1 MKSEY
6 IDLEC
11 GGLLCTKTNPCE
23 MTKAADGTNDIILLV
38 STQAVDT
45 DGDIVYQG
53 RTKNGAGWVLDKFNK
68 APVIT
73 WQHDLWVPNL
83 SGPRTRAKVMKT
95 ENKGRGLHLNPLVFD
110 DGDEL
115 AMTLEGKIRRG
126 VLTESSV
133 GFKALKRDRRQN
145 EEGQAVGLNIYESE
159 LIETAI
165 VNRGANPE
173 TEVLAKRLLGKAPI
187 ARQVEAGGSAE
198 IEELKE
204 EIEHLA
210 AVVKMLGNEMKAISD
225 TRDNESHELLMMTER
240 DNKAKLQ
247 VNNAASEILKALEA
261 GGMKRSSN

>member
-1 MKSEY
+1 MKSVY

-11 GGLLCTKTNPCE
+11 GGMVCTKTDTCE
-23 MTKAADGTNDIILLV
+23 LIKAADSSDIVLLV
-38 STQAVDT
+38 STQTEDS

-53 RTKNGAGWVLDKFNK
+53 KNKNGAGWVLDKFNNS
-68 APVIT
+68 PVIT

-83 SGPRTRAKVMKT
+83 SGPRTRAKVQKT

-110 DGDEL
+110 EGDAF
-115 AMTLEGKIRRG
+115 AMELEGKIRRG

-133 GFKALKRDRRQN
+133 GFKAMKRDRRQN
-145 EEGQAVGLNIYESE
+145 DEGQTIGLNIWESE

-187 ARQVEAGGSAE
+187 AIQVESGGSPE
-198 IEELKE
+198 IDELKD

-210 AVVKMLGNEMKAISD
+210 AVVKMLGNEMKAIGDS
-225 TRDNESHELLMMTER
+225 RDSETHELMMMVER
-240 DNKAKLQ
+240 EKKAKLD
-247 VNNAASEILKALEA
+247 VNNAASEILKALES
-261 GGMKRSSN
+261 GGMKRNSN